1 MIEDEARRSRF
12 AVLRKFA
19 VRELEERQVAAPPQD
34 PRALA
39 IEIDG
44 TLFVCAQRLVE
55 QRNDFAPDPCAE
67 DDEEV
72 RILVL

>member
-1 MIEDEARRSRF
+1 MSEEGARSSRF

-44 TLFVCAQRLVE
+44 TLFVCTQRLVE
-55 QRNDFAPDPCAE
+55 QRNELAPDPCAE
-67 DDEEV
+67 DDE
-72 RILVL
+72 